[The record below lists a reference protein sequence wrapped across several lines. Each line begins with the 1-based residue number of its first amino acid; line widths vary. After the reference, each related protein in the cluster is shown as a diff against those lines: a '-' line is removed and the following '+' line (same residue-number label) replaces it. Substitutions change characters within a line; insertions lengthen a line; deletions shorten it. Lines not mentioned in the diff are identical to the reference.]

1 MKNNNFWFISL
12 IALLIIG
19 NSTGWSIYSRI
30 AVVANAM
37 VVLLEVVQT
46 ATHLYKSRKATSK
59 KRRTPCKK

>member
-30 AVVANAM
+30 AVAANAM

-46 ATHLYKSRKATSK
+46 AMHLYKSRKES
-59 KRRTPCKK
+59 RERSRTK